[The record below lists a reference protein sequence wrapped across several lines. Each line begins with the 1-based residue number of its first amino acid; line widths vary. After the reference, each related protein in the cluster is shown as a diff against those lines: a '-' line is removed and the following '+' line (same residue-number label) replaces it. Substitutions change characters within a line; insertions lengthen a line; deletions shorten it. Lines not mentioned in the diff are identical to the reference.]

1 MSRTTRRIAGVTVI
15 IVLILNLTMYVFA
28 EERNADDRPTASS
41 YMERGIRAVYHNMN
55 LFYEAYYDDEGKP
68 EKQPAGHT
76 AIEQEWK
83 QDELVSRTY
92 LGRNGQPMNR
102 VDGYSKVVW
111 EKDNSGAPVVRYYDT
126 DGNEVQIDGLNLS
139 KDVKVNADG
148 WSDWFFPKYNVEN
161 HIITVGDFNMGD
173 SEEGDVFTLSVT
185 IEFKNVSC
193 DNKASFAFRT
203 AGAVNNI
210 WDNWKDRNPWNFSFI
225 NIDQV
230 PADGIYT
237 FTKTII
243 KTSKMVES
251 SKCNLG
257 FRCDYWNSG
266 EFRIRDLKIE
276 RGSTGTIWSPGI

>member
-126 DGNEVQIDGLNLS
+126 DGNEVQIEAECNEFLLGEVME
-139 KDVKVNADG
+139 KFGK
-148 WSDWFFPKYNVEN
+148 NVEIEPIDEEN
-161 HIITVGDFNMGD
+161 FRMKLRANPLGFKLWTMRNLDLVTVKKPESLVKN
-173 SEEGDVFTLSVT
+173 
-185 IEFKNVSC
+185 IKNVI
-193 DNKASFAFRT
+193 KE
-203 AGAVNNI
+203 AG
-210 WDNWKDRNPWNFSFI
+210 KR
-225 NIDQV
+225 
-230 PADGIYT
+230 Y
-237 FTKTII
+237 K
-243 KTSKMVES
+243 
-251 SKCNLG
+251 
-257 FRCDYWNSG
+257 
-266 EFRIRDLKIE
+266 
-276 RGSTGTIWSPGI
+276 